1 MIEIIIEKQ
10 NIKKWINDIVRDRYL
25 YLLLLPGL
33 IMLMIFKYAPMYGLS
48 IAFKDYNIFTG
59 INASPWVGMLQ
70 FERLFRNPNFV
81 QIISNTF
88 IISTAKL
95 IFGFPAPIILSLL
108 LNEIKNLKFKKFTQ
122 TVVYLPHFI
131 SWVIFGGIIIDF
143 LSPDGIINELIQIFG
158 YQPINFLIRKD
169 LFRSILV
176 STNIYKSVGWG
187 TIIYMAAISTI
198 DPALYEAAIIDG
210 ATKVQRIWKITL
222 PMIKSVIIIL
232 FILNLGNIL
241 NAGFEQ
247 IFMLYN
253 PVVYETGDILDTYVY
268 RKGIVSTNYSLATA
282 AGLFK
287 SLIALVLIIGTN
299 KIATIFGEDG
309 IW

>member
-1 MIEIIIEKQ
+1 MIEIIIENQ

-48 IAFKDYNIFTG
+48 IAFKDYNIFAG
-59 INASPWVGMLQ
+59 INASQWVGMLQ
-70 FERLFRNPNFV
+70 FERLFRNPNFI

-158 YQPINFLIRKD
+158 HQPINFLIRKD

-176 STNIYKSVGWG
+176 STNIYKSIGWG

-232 FILNLGNIL
+232 FILSLGNIL

-247 IFMLYN
+247 IFILYN
-253 PVVYETGDILDTYVY
+253 PIVYETGDILDTYVY

-287 SLIALVLIIGTN
+287 SVIALVLIIGTN